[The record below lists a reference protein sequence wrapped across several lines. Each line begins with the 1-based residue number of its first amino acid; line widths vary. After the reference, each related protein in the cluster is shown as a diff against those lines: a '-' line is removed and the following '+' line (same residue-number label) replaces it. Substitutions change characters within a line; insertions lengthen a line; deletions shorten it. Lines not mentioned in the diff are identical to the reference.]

1 MINLVF
7 LVISN
12 FISCAYHRNFT
23 VFELLKR
30 PMVFKGI
37 RQEKVFVISMPKGF
51 PWEETVLVV
60 EGVFTSKLKDLAIK
74 KGVQSQNDQNNFI
87 LIDAKSLEVFLRLGE
102 SERLASCQLVYSP
115 WYRFVSEPFEI
126 GEVGKIT
133 SHILGCIS
141 YFLRSK
147 DIKSKIEQSAES
159 GNSLLLESSY
169 SGFNKI
175 TISENG
181 SLERIKVAG
190 PQGFSELNLVEKKVT
205 LSKAHEPYLFSAL
218 SKVPC
223 DKLKNI
229 KITKA
234 ESVIELAYEK

>member
-12 FISCAYHRNFT
+12 FISCSYQRNFT

-30 PMVFKGI
+30 PMVFKGS
-37 RQEKVFVISMPKGF
+37 RQENFFVVSVPKGL
-51 PWEETVLVV
+51 PWEETVLVI

-74 KGVQSQNDQNNFI
+74 KGAQSQNDQNNFI
-87 LIDAKSLEVFLRLGE
+87 LIDAQSLEVFLKLDD
-102 SERLASCQLVYSP
+102 SERLTSCQLVYSP

-126 GEVGKIT
+126 GEVRKIT

-147 DIKSKIEQSAES
+147 DIKSKIEQSPES
-159 GNSLLLESSY
+159 GNSLLLEMSY
-169 SGFNKI
+169 SGFNRI

-181 SLERIKVAG
+181 SLEWIKVIG
-190 PQGFSELNLVEKKVT
+190 PQDFSELNLVEKKVR
-205 LSKAHEPYLFSAL
+205 LCKAHEPHIFSAL
-218 SKVPC
+218 SKVPL
-223 DKLKNI
+223 DSLKNI
-229 KITKA
+229 KITKS
-234 ESVIELAYEK
+234 ENVIELAYEK